1 MTPQPPSKP
10 FVIDQAYLRR
20 ARNLA
25 RQTGRSVIAEL
36 EQLNNGSA
44 EDLVLQLAKLFGM
57 NAVTLTGLHAMTP
70 AFDML
75 GLALARRWGCLLM
88 RQSDGT
94 LVGVLSDPFDPDLQL
109 WLNSQAHGAVLM
121 RLASSADLQ
130 AYLTRHDG
138 SIDAATNAT
147 NASHATNART
157 PESAETSGRPVDA
170 ELLAE
175 TAEATREVLR
185 RAMRR

>member
-10 FVIDQAYLRR
+10 FVIDQAHLRR

-25 RQTGRSVIAEL
+25 RQTGRSVISEL

-57 NAVTLTGLHAMTP
+57 GAVNMDGLQAMVP
-70 AFDML
+70 AFDLL

-88 RQSDGT
+88 RETDGT

-109 WLNSQAHGAVLM
+109 WLNSQAHGTVLM
-121 RLASSADLQ
+121 RLASSSDLQ
-130 AYLTRHDG
+130 VFLARHDG
-138 SIDAATNAT
+138 SIKAAMPSDVARPPGAAATPA
-147 NASHATNART
+147 
-157 PESAETSGRPVDA
+157 DA
-170 ELLAE
+170 ELLAQ
-175 TAEATREVLR
+175 TIEATREALR

>member
-1 MTPQPPSKP
+1 MTLQPPSKP

-57 NAVTLTGLHAMTP
+57 NAATMEGLQGMVP
-70 AFDML
+70 AFDLL

-88 RQSDGT
+88 READGT

-121 RLASSADLQ
+121 RLASSSDLQ
-130 AYLTRHDG
+130 MFLARHDG
-138 SIDAATNAT
+138 SV
-147 NASHATNART
+147 
-157 PESAETSGRPVDA
+157 SAGAPNTSVAPTGVPLQSVDA

-175 TAEATREVLR
+175 SVEVTRQLLR

>member
-10 FVIDQAYLRR
+10 FVIDQAHLRR

-36 EQLNNGSA
+36 EQLNNGST

-57 NAVTLTGLHAMTP
+57 GAVTATGLQALVP
-70 AFDML
+70 AFDL
-75 GLALARRWGCLLM
+75 LRLPLARRWGCLLM
-88 RQSDGT
+88 READGT

-121 RLASSADLQ
+121 RLASSSDLQ
-130 AYLTRHDG
+130 AYLARHDG
-138 SIDAATNAT
+138 QIGAGVPNDLSEPDG
-147 NASHATNART
+147 
-157 PESAETSGRPVDA
+157 SAVPPLDSR
-170 ELLAE
+170 LLAE
-175 TAEATREVLR
+175 TVEAPREVLR

>member
-10 FVIDQAYLRR
+10 FVMDQAHLRR

-25 RQTGRSVIAEL
+25 RESGRSVIAEL
-36 EQLNNGSA
+36 EALNNGSA
-44 EDLVLQLAKLFGM
+44 ADLVLQLAKLFGM
-57 NAVTLTGLHAMTP
+57 SAVTIDGLQTMVP
-70 AFDML
+70 AFDLL

-88 RQSDGT
+88 READGT

-121 RLASSADLQ
+121 RLASSSDLRNFL
-130 AYLTRHDG
+130 ARGDG
-138 SIDAATNAT
+138 GNHAFMRT
-147 NASHATNART
+147 NASKPIAA
-157 PESAETSGRPVDA
+157 PVPLVDA
-170 ELLAE
+170 ELMAK
-175 TAEATREVLR
+175 TMEATREVLR

>member
-10 FVIDQAYLRR
+10 FVIDQAHLRR

-36 EQLNNGSA
+36 EHLNNGSA

-57 NAVTLTGLHAMTP
+57 NALTQDGLQALTP
-70 AFDML
+70 AFDLL

-88 RQSDGT
+88 READGT

-121 RLASSADLQ
+121 RLASSGDLQ
-130 AYLTRHDG
+130 DFLARHDG
-138 SIDAATNAT
+138 GNGPVMPGAAAPTGE
-147 NASHATNART
+147 
-157 PESAETSGRPVDA
+157 PSAGPVDA
-170 ELLAE
+170 EMLAA
-175 TAEATREVLR
+175 TVEATRAVLR

>member
-57 NAVTLTGLHAMTP
+57 GAVTVEGLQAMTP

-88 RQSDGT
+88 RQADGT

-121 RLASSADLQ
+121 RLASSSDLQ
-130 AYLTRHDG
+130 TFLARHDG
-138 SIDAATNAT
+138 SIDA
-147 NASHATNART
+147 SARANDI
-157 PESAETSGRPVDA
+157 ESAEAPMRPVDA

-175 TAEATREVLR
+175 TAAATREILR

>member
-57 NAVTLTGLHAMTP
+57 NAVTMDDLQALVP
-70 AFDML
+70 AFDLL

-88 RQSDGT
+88 REPDGT

-121 RLASSADLQ
+121 RLAASNDLQ
-130 AYLTRHDG
+130 MFLARHDG
-138 SIDAATNAT
+138 SAAAG
-147 NASHATNART
+147 T
-157 PESAETSGRPVDA
+157 PNVPVEQGGAPAHPVDA
-170 ELLAE
+170 EMLAE
-175 TAEATREVLR
+175 SVEVTRALLR

>member
-57 NAVTLTGLHAMTP
+57 GAVTVDGLHAMTP

-88 RQSDGT
+88 RQADGT

-121 RLASSADLQ
+121 RLASSSDLRSFL
-130 AYLTRHDG
+130 ARHDG
-138 SIDAATNAT
+138 SVAAGT
-147 NASHATNART
+147 RT
-157 PESAETSGRPVDA
+157 DEVESVETPTRPVDA

-175 TAEATREVLR
+175 TAAATREILR